1 MRCSQSAWLEMR
13 FHRLM
18 LLIWYLFDWMNMDG
32 MLARAILLQ
41 LQVLQKDARTQ
52 LTIRAL
58 WPLLC
63 FYFSVFVFV
72 IFVIT
77 LLTYDALW
85 CYCVLWLILV
95 VVAPMTWLR
104 SS

>member
-1 MRCSQSAWLEMR
+1 
-13 FHRLM
+13 
-18 LLIWYLFDWMNMDG
+18 MDG

-72 IFVIT
+72 YVIFVIT